1 MTPAAVHLD
10 GATLRFGS
18 RTLWR
23 DLNLSIAPGEFVAVL
38 GPNGAGKSS
47 LVQVLL
53 GGLPLTGGSASVF
66 GSRPHKGNPR
76 IGYVPQQHA
85 GQEALP
91 IRGRDLVRLGVDGH
105 RFGWGRASGAKAA
118 VEKAIDA
125 VGARSYAH
133 RSFASLSGG
142 EQQRLRL
149 AQAIAGDPD
158 LVLADEPLL
167 SLDLRRQ
174 REVVGVLD
182 AVRRELECAVVF
194 VTHEINPVLPVV
206 DRVLYLGPAGWAAGT
221 PDEVMRSETLT
232 ELYGVPVEVVRV
244 RGRVL
249 VVADAFDDGAHP
261 HPEAD

>member
-1 MTPAAVHLD
+1 MTRAAVRLD
-10 GATLRFGS
+10 GATLRFGQ
-18 RTLWR
+18 RTLWH
-23 DLNLSIAPGEFVAVL
+23 DLDLSIEPGEFVAVL

-53 GGLPLTGGSASVF
+53 GGLPLTAGSASVF
-66 GSRPHKGNPR
+66 GDRPHKGNAR

-85 GQEALP
+85 NQELLP

-105 RFGWGRASGAKAA
+105 RFGWRSGRSVAAS
-118 VEKAIDA
+118 VDKAIDA
-125 VGARSYAH
+125 VGATPYAR

-158 LVLADEPLL
+158 LLLADEPLL

-174 REVVGVLD
+174 REVVEVLD
-182 AVRRELECAVVF
+182 GVRRELECAVVF

-221 PDEVMRSETLT
+221 PDEVMQSETLS

-261 HPEAD
+261 HPEAG